1 MIYYE
6 NIEEWYKLYTSR
18 KKIDLRFIIESV
30 ANVLYDIYYKELENF
45 EPDEEDNDLLRSNF
59 LSDETVKRIMQIIS
73 YYLYYNKELFNAKNK
88 KELLFLIISI
98 IYLILNINYL
108 EYFQHGIITPKKIV
122 KHMKDKMGLKLEYE
136 LTKYINEIIMKDT
149 YIFSKIRRKIL
160 GFC

>member
-45 EPDEEDNDLLRSNF
+45 ESDEEDNDLLRSNF

-73 YYLYYNKELFNAKNK
+73 YYLYYDKELFNAKNK
-88 KELLFLIISI
+88 KDLLFLVISI
-98 IYLILNINYL
+98 TYLVLNINYL

-122 KHMKDKMGLKLEYE
+122 NHMKDKMNLKLEYE
-136 LTKYINEIIMKDT
+136 LTKYVNEITMKDT